1 MIRTVERSHV
11 KDATLARN
19 TAVIEALRAPAA
31 PRSDA
36 LANAAWC
43 AVLGA
48 CHKGEEAQR
57 VLKADPRAEQL
68 LKAAVVRADAS
79 PGATGTSGFGAE
91 LIQTAVGGFFSS
103 IQPLSAAARLVAL
116 GESVTLGATDSV
128 SFPVVDTSP
137 GAAPWVVEGSPIGVT
152 NFDFDAATIGP
163 AKKVAT
169 ILPVSRELVK
179 RSAGRAIFDRLLR
192 ETAAHALD
200 LAIFSADAA
209 SAAACAGLRNG
220 LTPVAGNGDPESDI
234 VAALTALA
242 TLGSGG
248 GDALICN
255 PREAAVIA
263 VRLPLLKTPVFASRA
278 MPAGTV
284 LAIDV
289 SDFAS
294 SVSDIEIF
302 ASEESVIHMSDTPL
316 PIVSGAP
323 VTADPARSMF
333 QTNCIAL
340 RMILEMSFVA
350 RAGRVAVMEGV
361 SWT

>member
-1 MIRTVERSHV
+1 MSKHHI
-11 KDATLARN
+11 
-19 TAVIEALRAPAA
+19 IEALRAPSADRGKA
-31 PRSDA
+31 VTT
-36 LANAAWC
+36 AAWC
-43 AVLGA
+43 ACLSAV
-48 CHKGEEAQR
+48 HKGEEAQR
-57 VLKADPRAEQL
+57 VLKADDTARRL
-68 LKAAVVRADAS
+68 LLPAVVRADQS
-79 PGATGTSGFGAE
+79 VGTTTGSGWADD
-91 LIQTAVGGFFSS
+91 LVQTAVGGFVSS
-103 IQPLSAAARLVAL
+103 IAPLSAGARLIAA
-116 GESVTLGATDSV
+116 GERVPLGATDSV
-128 SFPVVDTSP
+128 SFPVVDTSL
-137 GAAPWVVEGSPIGVT
+137 GAAPWVEEGEPIGVT
-152 NFDFDAATIGP
+152 NFDFDAATLGP
-163 AKKVAT
+163 SKKVAT

-179 RSAGRAIFDRLLR
+179 RSAGRVIFDRLLR

-209 SAAACAGLRNG
+209 SAAACAGLRAG

-234 VAALTALA
+234 VAMLTALA

-248 GDALICN
+248 VDALICN
-255 PREAAVIA
+255 PREAAVLA

-302 ASEESVIHMSDTPL
+302 ASEEAVIHMSDTPL

-323 VTADPARSMF
+323 VTADPVRSAW

-350 RAGRVAVMEGV
+350 RAGRVAVMESV